1 MIVLEK
7 KRGLKSIIYASTLGN
22 QKKKEQNKCKECR
35 GKEIKK
41 LKWEIIILKIGNKTE
56 NQFTDVFKE

>member
-1 MIVLEK
+1 MFVLEK

-41 LKWEIIILKIGNKTE
+41 LK
-56 NQFTDVFKE
+56 